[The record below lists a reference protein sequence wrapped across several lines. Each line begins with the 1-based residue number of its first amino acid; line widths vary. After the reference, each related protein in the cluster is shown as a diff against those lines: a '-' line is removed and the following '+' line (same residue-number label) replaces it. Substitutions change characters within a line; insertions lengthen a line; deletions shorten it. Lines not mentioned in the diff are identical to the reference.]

1 MAQRQIQCS
10 HYTGFLFCRHE
21 NHIEYGFCSHLKTV
35 ISTRFCNGVKASP
48 FGAITPCYMR

>member
-21 NHIEYGFCSHLKTV
+21 NHTEYGFCSHLKTV